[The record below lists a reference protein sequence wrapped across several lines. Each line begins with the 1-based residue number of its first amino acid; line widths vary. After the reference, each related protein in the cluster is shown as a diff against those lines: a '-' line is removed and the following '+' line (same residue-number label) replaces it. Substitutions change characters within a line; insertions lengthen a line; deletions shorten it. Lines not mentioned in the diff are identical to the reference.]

1 MPINDEQFLQLM
13 AAVNRKNNGVPM
25 KIAAALMVA
34 LIIGSWTILYTRI
47 ESIAAVQQSRGGTG
61 DRVTSLEVILE
72 SYQKT
77 IDQRLTT
84 MQRQL
89 DEIQRDVKKR

>member
-1 MPINDEQFLQLM
+1 MPITDEQFGQLM
-13 AAVNRKNNGVPM
+13 AAVSRKNNGFAM
-25 KIAAALMVA
+25 KVTAALMVA
-34 LIIGSWTILYTRI
+34 LIIGSWTILYARI
-47 ESIAAVQQSRGGTG
+47 ETLATVQQARGGMG

-77 IDQRLTT
+77 IDSRLMT

>member
-1 MPINDEQFLQLM
+1 MQLSDEQFKELM
-13 AAVNRKNNGVPM
+13 AAVNRKNNGFAM
-25 KIAAALMVA
+25 KVTAALMVA
-34 LIIGSWTILYTRI
+34 LIIGSWTILYSRI
-47 ESIAAVQQSRGGTG
+47 EAIATVQQARGGMG

-77 IDQRLTT
+77 IDSRLMT

-89 DEIQRDVKKR
+89 DEIQRDVKRR